1 MCACALCFCMR
12 LRLRLPLAIAAAH
25 VRQGTRP
32 HANSNCQ
39 MPDGRTQESHARRVL
54 PRAGN
59 SILWNSKTD
68 MGCFESGI
76 ATVSPSRSR
85 SRSHTRSRART
96 GARTNS
102 NLPATPLRAF
112 SHGHDATTASVYSWK
127 IHRRQHRRK
136 SGQPDR
142 QSDSRT
148 IGETY
153 RRLGPRRPKQC
164 SRAWP
169 IRWLHPTTSCRR
181 GEQLTRSRTIL
192 RGFQCRKVPADH
204 NRTGTGQAGT
214 RLDRSGEHRGEK
226 GKRKRR

>member
-1 MCACALCFCMR
+1 MCACALCFCVR

-25 VRQGTRP
+25 VRQGARP

-39 MPDGRTQESHARRVL
+39 MPDGRAQESHARRVL
-54 PRAGN
+54 PRAGD
-59 SILWNSKTD
+59 SMLWNAKTD

-76 ATVSPSRSR
+76 AIVSPSRSR

-96 GARTNS
+96 GARTIQTC
-102 NLPATPLRAF
+102 PQPLCVP
-112 SHGHDATTASVYSWK
+112 SPTASMPPRHLS
-127 IHRRQHRRK
+127 IRAR
-136 SGQPDR
+136 STGDNIAANP
-142 QSDSRT
+142 DSRT
-148 IGETY
+148 VGETY

-164 SRAWP
+164 SRSWP

-181 GEQLTRSRTIL
+181 GEEQLTRSRTIL

-214 RLDRSGEHRGEK
+214 RLDRSGEHRGKK